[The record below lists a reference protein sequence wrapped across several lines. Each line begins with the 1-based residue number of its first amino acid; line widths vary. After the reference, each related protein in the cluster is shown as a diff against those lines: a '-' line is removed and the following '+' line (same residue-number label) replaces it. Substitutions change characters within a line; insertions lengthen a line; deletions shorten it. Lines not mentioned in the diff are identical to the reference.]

1 MKKFAFVLV
10 IAMIATSLV
19 AAQDIK
25 VGGIGPVTGEA
36 ATFGVSTKNGM
47 TMAVEEWNAK
57 GGVFGGRKVKLI
69 FEDDKGDPAEGAT
82 VYTKLI
88 QQDGVVAIVGTVMS
102 KVTLAGAPICQAA
115 GIPMISPTST
125 NEKVTLVGDYIYR
138 ACFIDPFQG
147 TVGATFAFK
156 DLKAKKAAAIFDIG
170 NDYTKGL
177 AENFK
182 ATFEK
187 LAGKGSVVAYE
198 GHPSGATDFKAQLT
212 KILAAKPAVLYVP
225 DYYNDV
231 GLIAKQARELGYK
244 GPMVGG
250 DGWDSP
256 DLVKIGGKA
265 VENGFFTNHYSPADK
280 RPIVQ
285 DFVKKYTAKFGAEPD
300 ALAALAYDAMQI
312 MLDSIKRA
320 GSTKGSDIRDA
331 LAKTNLDVV
340 SGKVT
345 FDANRNPI
353 KSAVIIE
360 IKDGKQVYRTTV
372 NP

>member
-1 MKKFAFVLV
+1 MKRLSLILVLA
-10 IAMIATSLV
+10 IV
-19 AAQDIK
+19 AASIVTAQDIR
-25 VGGIGPVTGEA
+25 VGGVGPVTGEA
-36 ATFGVSTKNGM
+36 ATFGVSTKNGIM
-47 TMAVEEWNAK
+47 LAAEEWNAK
-57 GGVFGGRKVKLI
+57 GGLFNNRKVRII

-88 QQDGVVAIVGTVMS
+88 QQDNVVAIIGTVMS
-102 KVTLAGAPICQAA
+102 KVTLAGAPIAQAA

-125 NEKVTLVGDYIYR
+125 NEMVTKVGDYIYR

-147 TVGATFAFK
+147 TVGANFAFR
-156 DLKAKKAAAIFDIG
+156 DLGARRAAALFDIG

-177 AENFK
+177 AENFRNQ
-182 ATFEK
+182 FLK
-187 LAGKGSVVAYE
+187 LGGQVVAFE
-198 GHPSGATDFKAQLT
+198 GHPFGATDFKAQLT
-212 KILAAKPAVLYVP
+212 KILAGKPDVLYLS

-231 GLIAKQARELGYK
+231 GLIAKQARELGFT

-256 DLVKIGGKA
+256 DLVKIGGTA
-265 VENGFFTNHYSPADK
+265 VDNGFFTNHYAAADP

-285 DFVKKYTAKFGAEPD
+285 DFVKKYKAKFGAEPD
-300 ALAALAYDAMQI
+300 ALATLAYDAANI
-312 MLDSIKRA
+312 MFDAIKRA
-320 GSTKGSDIRDA
+320 GSTKGSAIRDA
-331 LAKTNLDVV
+331 LKTTNLNVV
-340 SGKVT
+340 SGQVT

-360 IKDGKQVYRTTV
+360 MKNGKQVYKTTV

>member
-1 MKKFAFVLV
+1 MKKSILVLALLACV
-10 IAMIATSLV
+10 SLV
-19 AAQDIK
+19 FAQDIK
-25 VGGIGPVTGEA
+25 IGGIGPVTGEA
-36 ATFGVSTKNGM
+36 ATFGISTKNGM
-47 TMAVEEWNAK
+47 MMAVEEWNAK

-102 KVTLAGAPICQAA
+102 KVTLAGAPICQAN

-125 NEKVTLVGDYIYR
+125 NEKVTLVGDYIFR

-147 TVGATFAFK
+147 TVGANFAYN
-156 DLKAKKAAAIFDIG
+156 DLKARAAAAIFDLG

-182 ATFEK
+182 KQFEK
-187 LAGKGSVVAYE
+187 LGGKVVAFE

-212 KILAAKPAVLYVP
+212 KILQAKPDVIYIP

-231 GLIAKQARELGYK
+231 GLIAKQVRELGFK
-244 GPMVGG
+244 GPLVGG

-256 DLVKIGGKA
+256 DLVKIGGTA
-265 VENGFFTNHYSPADK
+265 VENGFFTNHYSSEDT

-285 DFVKKYTAKFGAEPD
+285 DFVKKYKAKYGAEPD
-300 ALAALAYDAMQI
+300 ALAALAYDAMYI
-312 MLDSIKRA
+312 MLDAIRRA
-320 GSTKGSDIRDA
+320 GTTKGSAIRDA
-331 LAKTNLDVV
+331 LKTTDLNVV
-340 SGKVT
+340 SGRVK
-345 FDANRNPI
+345 FDENRNPI

-360 IKDGKQVYRTTV
+360 IKNGKPVYRTTV

>member
-1 MKKFAFVLV
+1 MKRLSLVLV
-10 IAMIATSLV
+10 LALV
-19 AAQDIK
+19 AASLVTAQEIK
-25 VGGIGPVTGEA
+25 VGGVGPVTGEA

-47 TMAVEEWNAK
+47 MLAAEEWNAK
-57 GGVFGGRKVKLI
+57 GGLFGNRKVRII

-88 QQDGVVAIVGTVMS
+88 QQDNVVAIIGTVMS
-102 KVTLAGAPICQAA
+102 KVTLAGAPIAQAA

-125 NEKVTLVGDYIYR
+125 NEMVTKVGDYIYR

-147 TVGATFAFK
+147 TVGANFAFR
-156 DLKAKKAAAIFDIG
+156 DLKAKKAAALFDIG

-177 AENFK
+177 AENFRNQ
-182 ATFEK
+182 FVK
-187 LAGKGSVVAYE
+187 LGGQMVAFE
-198 GHPSGATDFKAQLT
+198 GHPFGATDFKAQLT
-212 KILAAKPAVLYVP
+212 KIIAGKPDVLYVP
-225 DYYNDV
+225 NYYNDV
-231 GLIAKQARELGYK
+231 GLIAKQARELGFT

-265 VENGFFTNHYSPADK
+265 VENGFFTNHYAAADP

-285 DFVKKYTAKFGAEPD
+285 EFVKKYKAKFGAEPD
-300 ALAALAYDAMQI
+300 ALATLAYDAANI
-312 MLDSIKRA
+312 MFDAIKRA
-320 GSTKGSDIRDA
+320 GSTKGSAIRDA
-331 LAKTNLDVV
+331 LKTTNLNVV
-340 SGKVT
+340 SGQVT

-360 IKDGKQVYRTTV
+360 MKDGKQVYRTTV

>member
-1 MKKFAFVLV
+1 
-10 IAMIATSLV
+10 
-19 AAQDIK
+19 
-25 VGGIGPVTGEA
+25 
-36 ATFGVSTKNGM
+36 
-47 TMAVEEWNAK
+47 
-57 GGVFGGRKVKLI
+57 
-69 FEDDKGDPAEGAT
+69 
-82 VYTKLI
+82 
-88 QQDGVVAIVGTVMS
+88 
-102 KVTLAGAPICQAA
+102 
-115 GIPMISPTST
+115 
-125 NEKVTLVGDYIYR
+125 
-138 ACFIDPFQG
+138 
-147 TVGATFAFK
+147 
-156 DLKAKKAAAIFDIG
+156 
-170 NDYTKGL
+170 
-177 AENFK
+177 
-182 ATFEK
+182 
-187 LAGKGSVVAYE
+187 
-198 GHPSGATDFKAQLT
+198 
-212 KILAAKPAVLYVP
+212 
-225 DYYNDV
+225 
-231 GLIAKQARELGYK
+231 
-244 GPMVGG
+244 
-250 DGWDSP
+250 P

>member
-1 MKKFAFVLV
+1 MKRLSLILVL
-10 IAMIATSLV
+10 ILV
-19 AAQDIK
+19 AASIVTAQDIK
-25 VGGIGPVTGEA
+25 VGGVGPVTGEA
-36 ATFGVSTKNGM
+36 ATFGVSTKNGIM
-47 TMAVEEWNAK
+47 LAAEEWNAK
-57 GGVFGGRKVKLI
+57 GGLFNNRKVRII

-88 QQDGVVAIVGTVMS
+88 QQDNVVAIIGTVMS
-102 KVTLAGAPICQAA
+102 KVTLAGAPIAQAA

-125 NEKVTLVGDYIYR
+125 NERVTMVGDYIYR

-147 TVGATFAFK
+147 TVGANFAFR
-156 DLKAKKAAAIFDIG
+156 DLGARKAAALFDIG

-177 AENFK
+177 AENFR
-182 ATFEK
+182 AQF
-187 LAGKGSVVAYE
+187 LRLGGQVVAFE
-198 GHPSGATDFKAQLT
+198 GHPAGATDFKAQLT
-212 KILAAKPAVLYVP
+212 KILAGKPDVLYVS

-231 GLIAKQARELGYK
+231 GLIAKQARELGFK

-256 DLVKIGGKA
+256 DLVKIGGTA
-265 VENGFFTNHYSPADK
+265 VENGFFTNHYAAADP

-285 DFVKKYTAKFGAEPD
+285 EFVKKYTAKFGAEPD
-300 ALAALAYDAMQI
+300 ALATLAYDAANI
-312 MLDSIKRA
+312 MFDAIKRA
-320 GSTKGSDIRDA
+320 GSTKGSAIRNA
-331 LAKTNLDVV
+331 LKTTNLNVV
-340 SGKVT
+340 SGQVT

-360 IKDGKQVYRTTV
+360 MKAGKQVYKTTV